1 MLGDI
6 LRGQER
12 SPLVLIEDSCDL
24 PGRHVILSVVNCLAQ
39 RLEKVVLITYEK
51 PSRYFRDTL
60 PEDLQ
65 QRVEIVDC
73 SDDPLGWQRGG
84 SPSIDGEFL
93 KIVEG
98 VISPGIKCV
107 GLVID
112 SLTLHILNR
121 PPPYTC
127 QNLHA
132 VRSAKIKDCEISQTV
147 CLVHRDLHDDTTV
160 GLIEHMATTVIKLS
174 PCKSCDFQHSC
185 CIVHQRAS
193 GKVMKVVENFN
204 MDDKFL
210 LKEVCE
216 AEPTFTM
223 VMPDS
228 VSQADPAANLPFN
241 LSLTDSEK
249 AARSQVK
256 LPYIKDNEGAKSEP
270 QGGGKIF
277 YQPDDADDFDE
288 EDPDEDLDI

>member
-6 LRGQER
+6 LRGQEK

-24 PGRHVILSVVNCLAQ
+24 PGRHVILSIINCLAP
-39 RLEKVVLITYEK
+39 RLEKVILITYEK
-51 PSRYFRDTL
+51 PARYFKDAL
-60 PEDLQ
+60 SEDLQ
-65 QRVEIVDC
+65 RRVDIVDC

-98 VISPGIKCV
+98 VISPGIRSV

-121 PPPYTC
+121 PLPYTC
-127 QNLHA
+127 QILHA
-132 VRSAKIKDCEISQTV
+132 VKSAKIKDCEISQTV
-147 CLVHRDLHDDTTV
+147 CLLHRDLHDDTAV

-204 MDDKFL
+204 MDDKFQ

-216 AEPTFTM
+216 ATPTFTM

-256 LPYIKDNEGAKSEP
+256 LPYIKDNKGGEP
-270 QGGGKIF
+270 EIQVGGKIF